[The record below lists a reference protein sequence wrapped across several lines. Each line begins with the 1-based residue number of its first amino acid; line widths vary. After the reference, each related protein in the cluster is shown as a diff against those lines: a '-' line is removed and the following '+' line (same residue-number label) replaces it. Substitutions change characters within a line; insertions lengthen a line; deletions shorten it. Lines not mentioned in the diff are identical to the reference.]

1 MATLEDSR
9 QIVRQLLQ
17 EYAEIP
23 ASDENV
29 RNETLFDLEH
39 DRYLLLSIGW
49 SKGLRVHHCVMHIDI
64 IEGQVWIQA
73 NNTDRLIAEEL
84 VAAGIPTDAI
94 VLGLQP
100 PEIRPHTAYGVPHS
114 QTRQALLEIGGNR
127 QS

>member
-1 MATLEDSR
+1 MATLENYR

-17 EYAEIP
+17 DYAEIS

-29 RNETLFDLEH
+29 KNKTLFDLES
-39 DRYLLLSIGW
+39 DRYLLLSMGW
-49 SKGLRVHHCVMHIDI
+49 SKGLRVHHCVMHVDI

-84 VAAGIPTDAI
+84 VAAGIPKEAI

-100 PEIRPHTAYGVPHS
+100 PEVRSYTAYGVAHS
-114 QTRQALLEIGGNR
+114 QQELLEV
-127 QS
+127 